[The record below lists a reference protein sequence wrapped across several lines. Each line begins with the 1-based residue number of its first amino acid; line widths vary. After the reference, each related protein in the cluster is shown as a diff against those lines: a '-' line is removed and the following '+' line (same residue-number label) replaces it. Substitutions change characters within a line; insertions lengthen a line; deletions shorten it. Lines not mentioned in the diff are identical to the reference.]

1 MEKNPLISVIIPV
14 FNVESYLHQCVDSV
28 LRQSYANIEII
39 LVDDGSSDES
49 ALICDYYVNRDNRV
63 KCIHKSNEGVSKA
76 RQTGLLNSS
85 GYWIL
90 FVDSDDEIPNNSI
103 ETLVSEQCNFPNADI
118 IIAGYQYVPKSKFQ
132 HHYKKELT
140 TGEELTKKYLKGEI
154 HTGPVAKLIKKSIVS
169 LEDFEIPSEIKM
181 GEDAIMNVRIA
192 QRANGIAIIPNT
204 VYYYFIR
211 KNSVCQ
217 NFIWTLA
224 YSKKFEK
231 LLYES
236 LSSDYIAKH
245 RFLIFSNK
253 LNRRVSFLKAS
264 LKKILLKLDLWKK
277 YRQL

>member
-1 MEKNPLISVIIPV
+1 MHNAPLVSIIIPV
-14 FNVESYLHQCVDSV
+14 YNVELYLARCIDSILV
-28 LRQSYANIEII
+28 QTYSNIEVI
-39 LVDDGSSDES
+39 LVDDGSKDSSGD
-49 ALICDYYVNRDNRV
+49 ICDTYAKKDSRI
-63 KCIHKSNEGVSKA
+63 KCIHKKNEGVSKA

-169 LEDFEIPSEIKM
+169 LEDFEIPSDIKM

-236 LSSDYIAKH
+236 LSRDYIAKH

-253 LNRRVSFLKAS
+253 LNRRVSVLKAS
-264 LKKILLKLDLWKK
+264 LKQILLKLGLWNKKK
-277 YRQL
+277 Y